1 LITPKIIDSAFS
13 HLTHSCHDRGSSL
26 IRWDRTTPS
35 SDYVGD
41 LFFTDYTLGLS
52 GRFPRARK
60 IAWILEPRAINGH
73 IYNMFMDN
81 SNLPFDLVI
90 SSDIE
95 FLNTISNTYKTEWV
109 PVGGCWIKDRD
120 CLVYEK
126 TKSISI
132 IASGKKITEGHNLRH
147 QCIDNLGSLI
157 SGNCFGGGYNKIP
170 YKLEGL
176 RDYRFHIVIENSRS
190 GGYFTEK
197 IIDCFATGTVPIY
210 WGDPLIGEIFDTSGM
225 IIFRNVDHL
234 SQIVNEILE
243 DPVSAYES
251 KRSGIERNFGISKEY
266 YLSEDWMIK
275 NKPNIFN
282 GKS

>member
-1 LITPKIIDSAFS
+1 MITPKIIDSAFS

-35 SDYVGD
+35 IDYEGN

-73 IYNMFMDN
+73 IYDMFMNN

-95 FLNTISNTYKTEWV
+95 FLNTISHTYETEWV
-109 PVGGCWIKDRD
+109 PVGGCWIKDLD

-176 RDYRFHIVIENSRS
+176 KDYRFHIVIENSRS
-190 GGYFTEK
+190 CGYFTEK

-225 IIFRNVDHL
+225 IIFRDIDHL

-251 KRSGIERNFGISKEY
+251 KRFGIERNFNISKEY
-266 YLSEDWMIK
+266 YLSEDWMVK